1 MNIQQ
6 AIAAV
11 VSHVDLNS
19 DEMTDV
25 MRQIMTG
32 EATPA
37 QIGGFLIGL
46 RMKGE
51 TVDEIAAA
59 AGVMRELATPV
70 SLNTENLVDVVG
82 TGGDSS
88 GTFNISTASAIV
100 AAAAGRELLNMVI
113 VRHRANRVLPI
124 YWNRPVLIST

>member
-11 VSHVDLNS
+11 IERVDLS
-19 DEMTDV
+19 TDEMTDV

-32 EATPA
+32 ETTPA

-59 AGVMRELATPV
+59 AGVMRELVTRV
-70 SLNTENLVDVVG
+70 ELDTENLVDV
-82 TGGDSS
+82 
-88 GTFNISTASAIV
+88 
-100 AAAAGRELLNMVI
+100 
-113 VRHRANRVLPI
+113 
-124 YWNRPVLIST
+124 